1 MQQRVCWGQST
12 ELESHWRIVLVE
24 NLNFFIL
31 LNINPKNRVT
41 NTCCAQPK
49 YRHYTPKNGNN
60 DTPAQ
65 FGLKEKDKELK
76 HSPAFRLVTPT
87 PGVESEIFCQSS
99 QPFQIQRL

>member
-31 LNINPKNRVT
+31 LNINPKKRNK
-41 NTCCAQPK
+41 TCSTRLK
-49 YRHYTPKNGNN
+49 YRYYTPKNGNN

-76 HSPAFRLVTPT
+76 HSPADRLVTPT

-99 QPFQIQRL
+99 QPLQIQRL